1 MTPQQQEALESRVE
15 VLEAQQAVMAGFI
28 SLLLQSELHHF
39 PKPQQAAV
47 LATYEGLFERAIAR
61 LLSSEA
67 GFSDETIRAIER
79 LKTHMLA
86 AASIG

>member
-1 MTPQQQEALESRVE
+1 MTPEKQKALEARVE

-28 SLLLQSELHHF
+28 SVLLQSELHHF
-39 PKPQQAAV
+39 PKPQHAAV
-47 LATYEGLFERAIAR
+47 LATYEGLFERAIAQ

-67 GFSDETIRAIER
+67 GFSDDTISAIER